1 MKILNLFIVGL
12 VVALVACRDNTLAP
26 KGSQTVEPIVDNG
39 QPPSGG
45 GTNSMRI
52 YVMDAR
58 FSRTTCSTGP
68 GVCFKDGGGNIWSYD
83 FAINP
88 SDGGDVGTI
97 GIDIAG
103 ASLHFSFFESLE
115 EDSFVVEQDVKL
127 NDEFAKALGKS
138 VIVLKAGTYRVSYD
152 NYKYGEA
159 YADFVSK

>member
-1 MKILNLFIVGL
+1 MKILNLCIVGL
-12 VVALVACRDNTLAP
+12 VVALVACQDNTLAP
-26 KGSQTVEPIVDNG
+26 KGSQIVETIVDNG
-39 QPPSGG
+39 KPPSDGG
-45 GTNSMRI
+45 ANSLRI

-83 FAINP
+83 FFISP

-97 GIDIAG
+97 GIDIA
-103 ASLHFSFFESLE
+103 AARLHFTFFESLE
-115 EDSFVVEQDVKL
+115 EDSFIVEEDVRL

-138 VIVLKAGTYRVSYD
+138 AIILKAGTYRVSYD